1 MALVYK
7 VGNGV
12 EHGNV
17 DMQTKSVYIFM
28 AKANNS

>member
-17 DMQTKSVYIFM
+17 DMQTKSVYIYGQ
-28 AKANNS
+28 SHDS